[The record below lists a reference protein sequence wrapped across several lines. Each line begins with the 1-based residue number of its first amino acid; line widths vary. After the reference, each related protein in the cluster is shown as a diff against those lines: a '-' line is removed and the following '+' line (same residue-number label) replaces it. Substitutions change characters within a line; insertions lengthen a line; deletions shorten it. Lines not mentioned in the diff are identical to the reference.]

1 MSSTARLQ
9 SARYKAVLQVILAH
23 EGGFVN
29 DVSDPGGAT
38 NKGVS
43 LRWLRAVGDLDGDGF
58 LDGDLDHDGDVDIQ
72 DIRTITDEVA
82 GLFYFEHW
90 WEKRRYDLLPKPV
103 GEKVFDMA
111 VNMGSRQAEKLLQRA
126 ANKLL
131 PTTQKLGED
140 GVAGPNTREAVGRLD
155 PRALTDALC
164 DVQAAFYL
172 SLIRERP
179 QFKKFQRGWLSR
191 ARTYHS

>member
-1 MSSTARLQ
+1 MSSALRLN
-9 SARYKAVLQVILAH
+9 SARYKAVLKVVLDH

-43 LRWLRAVGDLDGDGF
+43 LRWLRSVGDLDGDGF
-58 LDGDLDHDGDVDIQ
+58 LDGDLNRDGYVDIK
-72 DIRTITDEVA
+72 DIRMITEEMA
-82 GLFYFEHW
+82 GRFYFEHW

-111 VNMGSRQAEKLLQRA
+111 VNMGSKQAEKLLQRA
-126 ANKLL
+126 ANTLL
-131 PTTQKLGED
+131 PAHQRLEED
-140 GVAGPNTREAVGRLD
+140 GVAGPDTRRLVATLD
-155 PRALTDALC
+155 PRALTNAMCDA
-164 DVQAAFYL
+164 QAAFYL
-172 SLIRERP
+172 SLIRQRP
-179 QFKKFQRGWLSR
+179 AFNKYRGGWLSR